1 MAWWL
6 LEPAHVSIQTKPLPD
21 AGCPEDEAAINPR
34 ISVIVPTYNDA
45 RNLRDCL
52 AALRVAATSDTE
64 IIVVDD
70 ASTDES
76 AAVAE
81 RARTRLL
88 RLPKNSGP
96 AAGRNRGAESA
107 RGEFLF
113 FVDSDVAIAPDAVRR
128 VLAVFDGQPDLAAVF
143 GSYDASPNAPGVV
156 SQYRNL
162 LHHFVH
168 QQGNPEASTFWA
180 GCGAIRR
187 SVFVQVGGFDE
198 GHFRRPAVED
208 IELGYRLRQAGHR
221 ILLDKRLQGTH
232 FKVWTLRSLLI
243 TDIRARAVP
252 WSRLILERQISAND
266 LNLKPSQR
274 VSALLVLFSLGCLLL
289 APFRPVLLAPAV
301 TALLAVV
308 GLNRALYGFFLRRRG
323 IWFSSS
329 AILLHLLYYVY
340 STVSYVSVWVAVHVE
355 RPRRSDRS

>member
-1 MAWWL
+1 VARKL
-6 LEPAHVSIQTKPLPD
+6 PRLVHVCPQTEELRAARPD
-21 AGCPEDEAAINPR
+21 DTVPGPR
-34 ISVIVPTYNDA
+34 ISIIVPAYNDA
-45 RNLRDCL
+45 RNLRECL
-52 AALRVAATSDTE
+52 AALRTAATPDSE

-81 RARTRLL
+81 RAGVRVV
-88 RLPKNSGP
+88 RLPENSGP
-96 AAGRNRGAESA
+96 AAGRNRGVGKAL
-107 RGEFLF
+107 GEIVF
-113 FVDSDVAIAPDAVRR
+113 FVDSDVAVAPDAVRR
-128 VLAVFDGQPDLAAVF
+128 VLAVFDRHPEVAAVF
-143 GSYDASPNAPGVV
+143 GSYDASPNAPGIV

-187 SVFVQVGGFDE
+187 AVFTQVGGFDE

-232 FKVWTLRSLLI
+232 FKIWTLRSLLI
-243 TDIRARAVP
+243 TDIMARAVP

-266 LNLKPSQR
+266 LNLKTGQR
-274 VSALLVLFSLGCLLL
+274 VSALLVLLGLACLIL
-289 APFRPVLLAPAV
+289 APFRPVFLAPAGI
-301 TALLAVV
+301 AFLAVV
-308 GLNRALYGFFLRRRG
+308 GLNRTLYGFFLRHRG
-323 IWFSSS
+323 MWFAAA
-329 AILLHLLYYVY
+329 AILLHLLYYLY
-340 STVSYVSVWVAVHVE
+340 STISYVSVWLAVHLE
-355 RPRRSDRS
+355 RRVRGTTS